1 MKSKKCFQLN
11 KKTKN
16 DEKEEEWR
24 RHKGGEMDR
33 RKEIVMDKERCED
46 LDEKRILKEIGKR
59 EKAMEEGIIEDTK
72 IKIEKKEG
80 VGQTNFLI
88 RKDKRVLFVER
99 IGVRQND
106 LDKSIK
112 HDDNSKKVMI
122 IIDGGKEEGER
133 NMK

>member
-1 MKSKKCFQLN
+1 
-11 KKTKN
+11 
-16 DEKEEEWR
+16 
-24 RHKGGEMDR
+24 MDR